1 MTQIVRPLSL
11 AFQRGALSA
20 DHLNTGDRDR
30 ISVVLENKKGI
41 FLLNRVVFVPTGYKP
56 DKKSDE
62 ILPFSYSRTEYF
74 ELPYVKIDGK
84 IMSDM
89 ANEIAKGLN
98 DKYGIK
104 ISGEVALYKN
114 PSGHKFAY
122 FDTNDFHLD
131 IAAMIGS
138 NAVIGADFYNKKQL
152 DALFSRENAVSVIP
166 SPSV

>member
-1 MTQIVRPLSL
+1 MTQIIRPLSL
-11 AFQRGALSA
+11 AFQRGALSD

-30 ISVVLENKKGI
+30 VSVVLENEKGL
-41 FLLNRVVFVPTGYKP
+41 FLLKLVAFATTHY
-56 DKKSDE
+56 KSDRRNE
-62 ILPFSYSRTEYF
+62 QLLEAVISRREYF
-74 ELPYVKIDGK
+74 QLPYVKIDGK
-84 IMSDM
+84 VMSDM

-98 DKYGIK
+98 DKYGIE
-104 ISGEVALYKN
+104 ISGEVALYRN
-114 PSGHKFAY
+114 QSGHKFAY